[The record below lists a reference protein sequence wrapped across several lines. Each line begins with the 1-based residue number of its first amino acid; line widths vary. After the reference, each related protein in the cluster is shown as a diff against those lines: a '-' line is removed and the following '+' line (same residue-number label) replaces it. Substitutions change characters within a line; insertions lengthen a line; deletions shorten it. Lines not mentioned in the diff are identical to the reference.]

1 MDSPIEMLYQ
11 TADGIDWQGIQL
23 DNDSTKEALICL
35 PFCLTLFF
43 FYLSSFLFVS

>member
-35 PFCLTLFF
+35 PFYVIYVIVISHF
-43 FYLSSFLFVS
+43 